1 VTGLTAETQE
11 QVNRWWVLT
20 PHEIWYLSL
29 FVLIFLIL
37 IFLLSNRAQL
47 LKLFKLENEEVITLR
62 SELASMKRY
71 VAELEAKLK
80 NMQVLI
86 NVLIERS
93 VVQPEV
99 QATAAPVESSP
110 LRKLSRPVLLV
121 YGVDEF
127 GQQDRDAMRRAGVSF
142 FRLRSASLEDLKTE
156 LHRRRSDGNLY
167 DIVHIASHGESTG
180 LFLDSDLVSGVELSE
195 ILSGVRAV
203 FLGTCSNQKI
213 ADKLVG
219 VVKYVIVIYEE
230 IDTNLAAQFVYEFY
244 KRYKGLLDIEAAYA
258 GAILVIPEVAEFVD
272 LRVRSE

>member
-1 VTGLTAETQE
+1 
-11 QVNRWWVLT
+11 
-20 PHEIWYLSL
+20 
-29 FVLIFLIL
+29 
-37 IFLLSNRAQL
+37 
-47 LKLFKLENEEVITLR
+47 
-62 SELASMKRY
+62 
-71 VAELEAKLK
+71 
-80 NMQVLI
+80 
-86 NVLIERS
+86 
-93 VVQPEV
+93 
-99 QATAAPVESSP
+99 
-110 LRKLSRPVLLV
+110 
-121 YGVDEF
+121 
-127 GQQDRDAMRRAGVSF
+127 
-142 FRLRSASLEDLKTE
+142 
-156 LHRRRSDGNLY
+156 
-167 DIVHIASHGESTG
+167 VHIASHGESTG